1 MIRAVATF
9 GGVLVIGLL
18 AAGLTEAT
26 LAHGGHGKLT
36 NDALLRPLGPITSP
50 SPAAGPAHAVAPPPV
65 PTTVPVVTPAPV
77 SSIGG
82 PTAITNSFVH
92 LRTSNSASSAILVDL
107 SAGTPVQVLPIF
119 DTQWQ
124 QVSYNGQTGYIFRTY
139 LTY

>member
-26 LAHGGHGKLT
+26 LAHGGHGKLS

-50 SPAAGPAHAVAPPPV
+50 SPAAGTSHTVAPSPA
-65 PTTVPVVTPAPV
+65 PTTIPIVTPAPV
-77 SSIGG
+77 SSIRS
-82 PTAITNSFVH
+82 PVAITNSFVH
-92 LRTSNSASSAILVDL
+92 LRASNTASSTILVDL
-107 SAGTPVQVLPIF
+107 SAGTPVQVLPTS
-119 DTQWQ
+119 DAQWQ
-124 QVSYNGQTGYIFRTY
+124 QVSYNGQTGFIFRTY